1 MLIKSN
7 KIISP
12 VTKEDLG
19 DKSPWLTKGKEYVV
33 LALNIS
39 TKGGIEVCIQTDH
52 YNEPHYITLD
62 GFEIINQR
70 MPFSWITVSKDLG
83 DENIID
89 MLPQSWAYD
98 GFFGQLDD
106 ENPEAIALFNKEAE
120 IIYREEGKV

>member
-1 MLIKSN
+1 MLIKCT

-12 VTKEDLG
+12 VTKENLG

-39 TKGGIEVCIQTDH
+39 SKFGIEACIQTDH
-52 YNEPHYITLD
+52 YSEPRYITLN
-62 GFEIINQR
+62 GFEIISQHI
-70 MPFSWITVSKDLG
+70 PTSWITLTKQID
-83 DENIID
+83 DETFID

-98 GFFGQLDD
+98 GFFNELED
-106 ENPEAIALFNKEAE
+106 ENHQSIALFNKEVE